1 MFGQTVSAV
10 ECESVEV
17 QMSTLGA
24 FPTVDPSERR
34 RSERFHH
41 VMPLVIR
48 GAFAQ
53 IRTFSEDTSTISVS
67 AHGALVILATEVA
80 LGQELVL
87 MNPQNW
93 DERHVRV
100 ARIGSSGGDMTQVGI
115 EFEQPAPEFWPVAAP
130 PRKEPGRS

>member
-1 MFGQTVSAV
+1 MSAV
-10 ECESVEV
+10 EAENVEV
-17 QMSTLGA
+17 QISTLNA
-24 FPTVDPSERR
+24 FPTVNPSERR
-34 RSERFHH
+34 RSGRFHH

-48 GAFAQ
+48 GELTKKRKFWED
-53 IRTFSEDTSTISVS
+53 TFSISVS

-80 LGQELVL
+80 LGQMLML

-115 EFEQPAPEFWPVAAP
+115 EFEHPAPEFWPVGAP
-130 PRKEPGRS
+130 PRRASGRS